1 MPQAIEATDG
11 AGRVAVYVPIT
22 DTPPARPQDPGLDGA
37 GWIFRTAEHDVDGV
51 PQVIEA
57 TDADGVMARYVPL
70 RIGGNI
76 VIMRSSG

>member
-1 MPQAIEATDG
+1 MTSSGIGSST
-11 AGRVAVYVPIT
+11 RL
-22 DTPPARPQDPGLDGA
+22 RC
-37 GWIFRTAEHDVDGV
+37 GV

-57 TDADGVMARYVPL
+57 TDADGVTARYVPL